1 MLDASPNS
9 SVIDNLK
16 FHTHIQDEVEEVAGV
31 GSWEFKLA
39 TKQLSWSKETYKLH
53 GLTFEQ
59 NITSEQAFA
68 FYCVDSREI
77 LDIHFKN
84 ILQHSIPYDL
94 ELKLKDSHGDIKWI
108 QITAKIRQENK
119 IITHV
124 YGAIKDIT
132 QKRHLASADVDNT
145 AYLAS
150 LINNLNDAI
159 LTIDE
164 VGVILSANDTV
175 EKTFQYKPAELINK
189 NISILMPEPYRTMH
203 QKYLSAYLK
212 TGKAKIIGI
221 GRELPAIRRDE
232 TQFPMELSLSEVTRN
247 GKRIFIG
254 IIRDISERK
263 NAASQIYQLAY
274 YDQVT
279 QLPNRQLFE
288 KELLKLISKSNM
300 TDSYMYIAMIDIDRF
315 SQINLTFGKAAGDY
329 VLSVIAQRINAILPE
344 HIKLYRNTADAF
356 FLLNLSPILKLPLQN
371 SDSFEQL
378 QLQIQ
383 QTLADELVINEQYYS
398 LTASIAS
405 VLVDSVDSVHLSSPK
420 LISLLEHAISDIK
433 QQGGNK
439 AQIVGENELIGFNRK
454 ADIESAMNLGINHQE
469 FYIQLQPQF
478 NAHQQIVAS
487 EVLLRWH
494 SQKFGQVGP
503 DEFIP
508 IAEDSALILQLGQF
522 VIKQACKTIAE
533 QKVLGNT
540 CRLSVNISAKQ
551 LAQTT
556 FCADLINVVN
566 EWQIE
571 PLQLTL
577 EITETTLI
585 SDIELVKKRMHE
597 LANVGFLFSIDDFGT
612 GYSSL
617 SYLKELPINEIK
629 IDRYFINEI
638 ISSVKNVPIVNAV
651 IQIAQALN
659 VTTVAEG
666 IETKEQFD
674 YLITKGCNLIQGYYL
689 SKPLDMDD
697 WLVLQDPVVLTEST

>member
-1 MLDASPNS
+1 MLDGSPNL

-16 FHTHIQDEVEEVAGV
+16 FQTQIQDEVEAVAGV

-39 TKQLSWSKETYKLH
+39 TQQLSWSKQTYKLH
-53 GLTFEQ
+53 GLPHDH
-59 NITSEQAFA
+59 NITTEQAFA
-68 FYCVDSREI
+68 FYYEDSRDI
-77 LDIHFKN
+77 LDTHFQN

-94 ELKLKDSHGDIKWI
+94 ELKLKNLKGDIKWI
-108 QITAKIRQENK
+108 QATAKIRQENNVV
-119 IITHV
+119 THV

-132 QKRHLASADVDNT
+132 QKKHLVSTDVDNS

-159 LTIDE
+159 LTVDE
-164 VGVILSANDTV
+164 MGVILSANDTV
-175 EKTFQYKPAELINK
+175 EKIFQYKPAELINK
-189 NISILMPEPYRTMH
+189 NISMLMPEPYRKMH
-203 QKYLSAYLK
+203 HKYLSAYLQ
-212 TGKAKIIGI
+212 TGKAKIIGV

-263 NAASQIYQLAY
+263 NAATQIYQLAY
-274 YDQVT
+274 YDQIT

-288 KELLKLISKSNM
+288 KELLKLISKSNI
-300 TDSYMYIAMIDIDRF
+300 TDSSMYIAMIDIDRF
-315 SQINLTFGKAAGDY
+315 SQINLTFSKAAGDY
-329 VLSVIAQRINAILPE
+329 VLSMISQRINAILPE
-344 HIKLYRNTADAF
+344 HIKLYRNTADTF
-356 FLLNLSPILKLPLQN
+356 FLLNHSPILKLPLQN
-371 SDSFEQL
+371 PDNFEQL
-378 QLQIQ
+378 QRKIQ
-383 QTLADELVINEQYYS
+383 QTLADKLAINEQYYS
-398 LTASIAS
+398 LTVSIAS
-405 VLVDSVDSVHLSSPK
+405 VLVDSVHLSSPK
-420 LISLLEHAISDIK
+420 LISLLEHVISDIK
-433 QQGGNK
+433 NKGGNK
-439 AQIVGENELIGFNRK
+439 AQIVGENELISFNRK
-454 ADIESAMNLGINHQE
+454 AEIESEMKRGIKHQE

-478 NAHQQIVAS
+478 NAQQQIVAS
-487 EVLLRWH
+487 EVLLRWR

-508 IAEDSALILQLGQF
+508 IAENSALILQLGQF

-533 QKVLGNT
+533 QKALGNT
-540 CRLSVNISAKQ
+540 CRLSVNISTKQ
-551 LAQTT
+551 LAQTN

-571 PLQLTL
+571 PCQLML

-585 SDIELVKKRMHE
+585 SDIELIKQRMYE
-597 LANVGFLFSIDDFGT
+597 LSNDGFLFSIDDFGT

-617 SYLKELPINEIK
+617 SYLKELPINELK

-638 ISSVKNVPIVNAV
+638 TSSVENVPIVNAV

-666 IETKEQFD
+666 IETKQQFD

-697 WLVLQDPVVLTEST
+697 WLVLQDPVVLTGST